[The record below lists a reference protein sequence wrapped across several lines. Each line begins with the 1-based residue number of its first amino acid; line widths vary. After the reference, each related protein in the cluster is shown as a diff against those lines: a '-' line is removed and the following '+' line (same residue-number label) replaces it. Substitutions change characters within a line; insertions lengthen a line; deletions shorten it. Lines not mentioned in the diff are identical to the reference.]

1 MERRGTP
8 GPQQASTP
16 GGTQTYNNKYVIV
29 YNFKDVDPETANEEI
44 TLLGEDLE
52 SVGLQTEVRAGR
64 GQTLLV
70 FVKAPRNLLGSYV
83 YNSRLKDWLYGIVQK
98 HPGGGKDSVVDGAFE
113 AEDVLSVY
121 HLVTWPK
128 SNGGAG
134 ITPGYGQWKNVECV
148 FPLHNEP
155 ANQALLRHMNSRLWL
170 TSDDLDRIR
179 DLFGTKVTD
188 SPLAMVVAFYYAF
201 IQDYV
206 VFLTFPAIS
215 GLVAWKFLPAYSL
228 TFAILSTVWCTVFL
242 EYWKV
247 RQVDLSI
254 RWDVNGVGAVKVSRP
269 QYRWQKIVVDSA
281 GLRRQY
287 YPKWKQML
295 RQLLQ
300 IPFMAAAVVVLG
312 VTILGVFALETLI
325 SEAYNG
331 PYKDAIEFVPTVLL
345 GIAIPQVTGILEAI
359 ATFIADYENHRTAD
373 RYEMSRTQKLFFLQS
388 ITNYLPILITAFVYV
403 PFGDRI
409 VPLLESLATGMAGPY
424 VSKYI
429 GQGQIRHAN
438 VDRLRTEIMALTI
451 TGQIT
456 SFFEENVLPVVKRKS
471 VEWYHHYRYR
481 RGRASSDLAAMASDD
496 ADEAEFLESARRQAA
511 LEPYNVQDDI
521 AEIVLQF
528 GFLALFSPAWPL
540 ISAGFL
546 VNNIIELRTD
556 LFKLVHAHQRPAP
569 VRTDGIGPWIA
580 SLDLLAWT
588 GSITTA
594 AIVHLYGRGGGGR
607 GGGGAWWALPLT
619 IFASEHVF
627 LALRAVAR
635 FVLERVGPSEH
646 TRRQRGE
653 RYLSRVRHLEEIE
666 ANRRANQASAAT
678 PAERQRSRVIRAAD
692 SDAFFARQAEE
703 GASARAGIALMQA
716 FRKAAASGPEASGA
730 GVRWQPK
737 LD

>member
-1 MERRGTP
+1 MP
-8 GPQQASTP
+8 GE
-16 GGTQTYNNKYVIV
+16 TQTYNDKYVIV
-29 YNFKDVDPETANEEI
+29 YNFKDVDPEIANKEI
-44 TLLGEDLE
+44 TLLVEDLE
-52 SVGLQTEVRAGR
+52 SVGLQTELRSGR
-64 GQTLLV
+64 GQTLLI

-83 YNSRLKDWLYGIVQK
+83 YNSRLKDWLYGVVQT
-98 HPGGGKDSVVDGAFE
+98 HPGGGKDTIVDGAFE

-134 ITPGYGQWKNVECV
+134 IIPGFGQWKNVDSV

-155 ANQALLRHMNSRLWL
+155 ANLALLRHLSSRLWL

-179 DLFGTKVTD
+179 NLFGTK
-188 SPLAMVVAFYYAF
+188 VAFYYAF

-228 TFAILSTVWCTVFL
+228 TFAILTTVWCTVFL

-254 RWDVNGVGAVKVSRP
+254 RWDVKGVGAVKITRP
-269 QYRWQKIVVDSA
+269 QYRWQKIIVDST
-281 GLRRQY
+281 GRRKHY
-287 YPKWKQML
+287 YPKRKQML

-300 IPFMAAAVVVLG
+300 IPFMITAVV
-312 VTILGVFALETLI
+312 ILGVIILGIFALETLI
-325 SEAYNG
+325 SEAYDG
-331 PYKDAIEFVPTVLL
+331 PYRDAIEYVPTILL
-345 GIAIPQVTGILEAI
+345 GIALPQVTGYLEAI
-359 ATFIADYENHRTAD
+359 ATFIADHENHRTAD
-373 RYEMSRTQKLFFLQS
+373 TYDMSRTQKLFFLQS

-403 PFGDRI
+403 PFGNRI
-409 VPLLESLATGMAGPY
+409 IPLLESLAIRIAGPY
-424 VSKYI
+424 VSGYI
-429 GQGQIRHAN
+429 GHRQTRQADG
-438 VDRLRTEIMALTI
+438 DRLRTEIVALTV
-451 TGQIT
+451 TGQIS
-456 SFFEENVLPVVKRKS
+456 SFFEENLLPVLKRKS
-471 VEWYHHYRYR
+471 LEWYRHYRHQ
-481 RGRASSDLAAMASDD
+481 RGAGHSDLSSIANDD
-496 ADEAEFLESARRQAA
+496 PNEAEFLESARRQAA

-540 ISAGFL
+540 VSAGFL

-556 LFKLVHAHQRPAP
+556 FFKLVHAHQRPAP

-580 SLDLLAWT
+580 SLDLLAWA
-588 GSITTA
+588 GSITTG
-594 AIVHLYGRGGGGR
+594 AIVHLYGSGGRGGGGG

-619 IFASEHVF
+619 IFVSEHVF
-627 LALRAVAR
+627 LALRGVAR

-646 TRRQRGE
+646 IRKQRAE

-666 ANRRANQASAAT
+666 ANRRANLASAAT
-678 PAERQRSRVIRAAD
+678 PAEKQRKRSIRAAD
-692 SDAFFARQAEE
+692 SDAFFARQVEE

-716 FRKAAASGPEASGA
+716 FRKAAGSPEAA
-730 GVRWQPK
+730 GTIIRWQPK